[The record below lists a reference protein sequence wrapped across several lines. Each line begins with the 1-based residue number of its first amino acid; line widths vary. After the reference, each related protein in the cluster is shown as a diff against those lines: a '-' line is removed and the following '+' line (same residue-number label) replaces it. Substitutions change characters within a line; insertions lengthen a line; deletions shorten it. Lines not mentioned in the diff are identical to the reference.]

1 MASPT
6 HNSSGRLVPA
16 LDDYAHRV
24 ERDIRFFD
32 LDGVGHVNHA
42 AVARYLEEGR
52 LSYLLGINDPISADP
67 VLMLVHIAIDYL
79 AQLHWPGKVVIGTCV
94 GKFGRTSV
102 HWEQAVFQ
110 EGQCVAKAHAVM
122 ALADRSS
129 ASSVPIPEE
138 LRARLREQGAGS
150 CPPS

>member
-1 MASPT
+1 MASPPQ
-6 HNSSGRLVPA
+6 NSSGRLVPT
-16 LDDYAHRV
+16 LDDYAYPV

-42 AVARYLEEGR
+42 SVAHYFEEGR
-52 LSYLLGINDPISADP
+52 LSYLLGINDPIHADP

-79 AQLHWPGKVVIGTCV
+79 AQLHWPGKVLIGTRV

-110 EGQCVAKAHAVM
+110 DGQCVARAHSVM

-129 ASSVPIPEE
+129 ASSVPIPDE
-138 LRARLREQGAGS
+138 LRARLRDRGAGS
-150 CPPS
+150 TPPS